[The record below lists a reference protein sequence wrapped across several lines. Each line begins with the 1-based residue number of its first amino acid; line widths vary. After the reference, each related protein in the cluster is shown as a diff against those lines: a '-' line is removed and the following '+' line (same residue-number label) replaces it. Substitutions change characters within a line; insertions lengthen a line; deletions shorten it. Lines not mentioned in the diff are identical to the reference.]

1 MQKERFES
9 MIKELL
15 PTATDHAIDIWIE
28 SAQAMERDEVAL
40 ASNIFDAT
48 YVELMLVKRDH
59 GENTAVSLFNFGEVF
74 TFNYFELRGAARML
88 TNGWDLESISQFA
101 CTYGCDSSEDEFEES
116 QETLRAFKEAIQKA
130 DSMQMT

>member
-1 MQKERFES
+1 MRKEQFES

-15 PTATDHAIDIWIE
+15 PTVTDRAMKVWIR
-28 SAQAMERDEVAL
+28 SAQAMERDEVEL

-59 GENTAVSLFNFGEVF
+59 GENTAVKLFNYGEVF
-74 TFNYFELRGAARML
+74 TFNYFELRGAATML
-88 TNGWDLESISQFA
+88 AEGWALERISQFA
-101 CTYGCDSSEDEFEES
+101 CTYGCDSSEEEFEES